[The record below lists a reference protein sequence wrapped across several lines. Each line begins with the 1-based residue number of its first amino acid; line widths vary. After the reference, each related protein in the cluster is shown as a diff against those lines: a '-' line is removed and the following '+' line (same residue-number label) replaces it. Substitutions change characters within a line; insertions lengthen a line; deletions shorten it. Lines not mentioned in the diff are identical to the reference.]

1 MVLRFDFE
9 KDTPL
14 FLQLR
19 NQVVLASARGE
30 VKAGDRLP
38 TIRALSEESGVNTM
52 TVSRAYQQ
60 LKAEGYL
67 RTDRRGGSVL
77 IRPDGQPGATAEQ
90 RERLR
95 LCLSELRLAGLHKDD
110 ILALCA
116 ALCGGDEG

>member
-1 MVLRFDFE
+1 MSTLI
-9 KDTPL
+9 
-14 FLQLR
+14 LQAASRSTGSCATRSCWDLPR
-19 NQVVLASARGE
+19 GRLGAGGKSSRRVRVLA
-30 VKAGDRLP
+30 
-38 TIRALSEESGVNTM
+38 EESGVNTM

-95 LCLSELRLAGLHKDD
+95 LCLSELRLAGLHKDE

-116 ALCGGDEG
+116 RALRR

>member
-1 MVLRFDFE
+1 MLVHFDF
-9 KDTPL
+9 TSGVPL
-14 FLQLR
+14 YRQLR
-19 NQVVLASARGE
+19 DQIVLGLAEGRLAPGEKLPPVRVLA
-30 VKAGDRLP
+30 
-38 TIRALSEESGVNTM
+38 EESGVNTM
-52 TVSRAYQQ
+52 TYQQ

-95 LCLSELRLAGLHKDD
+95 LCLSELRLAGLHKDE

-116 ALCGGDEG
+116 ELCGGDDR

>member
-1 MVLRFDFE
+1 MLVHFDFASGV
-9 KDTPL
+9 PL
-14 FLQLR
+14 YRQLR
-19 NQVVLASARGE
+19 DQIVLGLAEGRLAPGEKLPPVRVLA
-30 VKAGDRLP
+30 
-38 TIRALSEESGVNTM
+38 EESGVNTM

-77 IRPDGQPGATAEQ
+77 IRPDGQ

-95 LCLSELRLAGLHKDD
+95 LCLSELRLAGLNKDE

-116 ALCGGDEG
+116 ELCGGDDR

>member
-1 MVLRFDFE
+1 MLIHFDFASGV
-9 KDTPL
+9 PL
-14 FLQLR
+14 YRQLR
-19 NQVVLASARGE
+19 DQIVLGLAEGRLAPGEKLPPVRVLA
-30 VKAGDRLP
+30 
-38 TIRALSEESGVNTM
+38 EESGVNTM

-67 RTDRRGGSVL
+67 RTDRRGVL
-77 IRPDGQPGATAEQ
+77 TRPDGQPGATAEQ

-116 ALCGGDEG
+116 ELCGGDDR

>member
-1 MVLRFDFE
+1 MLISFDFASSV
-9 KDTPL
+9 PL
-14 FLQLR
+14 YRQLR
-19 NQVVLASARGE
+19 DQIVLAVAEGRLRPGE
-30 VKAGDRLP
+30 KLP
-38 TIRALSEESGVNTM
+38 PVRILAEESGVNVM
-52 TVSRAYQQ
+52 TVSKAYQQ

-77 IRPDGQPGATAEQ
+77 TCPDGQPGATAEQ

-116 ALCGGDEG
+116 ELCGGDDR

>member
-1 MVLRFDFE
+1 MLVHFDF
-9 KDTPL
+9 TSGVPL
-14 FLQLR
+14 YRQLR
-19 NQVVLASARGE
+19 DQIVLGLAEGRLAPGEKLPAVRVLA
-30 VKAGDRLP
+30 
-38 TIRALSEESGVNTM
+38 EESGVNTM

-67 RTDRRGGSVL
+67 
-77 IRPDGQPGATAEQ
+77 

-116 ALCGGDEG
+116 ELCGGDDR

>member
-1 MVLRFDFE
+1 MSSPKKGNISYSPSSRDSTAPPVR
-9 KDTPL
+9 
-14 FLQLR
+14 
-19 NQVVLASARGE
+19 VLA
-30 VKAGDRLP
+30 
-38 TIRALSEESGVNTM
+38 EESGVNTM

>member
-1 MVLRFDFE
+1 MLVHFDFASGV
-9 KDTPL
+9 PL
-14 FLQLR
+14 YRQLR
-19 NQVVLASARGE
+19 DQIVLGLAEGRLAPGEKLPPVRVLA
-30 VKAGDRLP
+30 
-38 TIRALSEESGVNTM
+38 EESGVNTM

-77 IRPDGQPGATAEQ
+77 ICPDGQPGATAEQ

-116 ALCGGDEG
+116 ELCGGDDR